1 MDRLLERAFLY
12 RFLSL
17 AFSYPTEE
25 ILSAL
30 ISSFGDLERC
40 LLSLNLNHNPQSL
53 REKISGALKDPKDI
67 QGEYVALFE
76 TDPKAPIRETSYE
89 LDKAGRRSAE
99 MADLLGFYRAFGLAL
114 SEGIEPDSIVTELE
128 FMSYLL
134 QKLYH
139 LGEAGD
145 EEGIRI
151 TSEAVEKF
159 LGGHLGRWY
168 EVFCRSVVD
177 SGVSSLY
184 SSLSRLLKD
193 FLDMETEPI
202 KVEGKLLAK
211 VPETIEKG
219 SSFECGF

>member
-12 RFLSL
+12 RFFSL
-17 AFSYPTEE
+17 ALSYPTEE

-40 LLSLNLNHNPQSL
+40 LSSLNLNHDL
-53 REKISGALKDPKDI
+53 RALAEEITGALNNPTEI

-99 MADLLGFYRAFGLAL
+99 MADLLGFYRAFGLDL
-114 SEGIEPDSIVTELE
+114 SEGVEPDSIVTELE

-139 LGEAGD
+139 LKKAED

-168 EVFCRSVVD
+168 EVFCQSVIE
-177 SGVSSLY
+177 SGASRMY
-184 SSLSRLLKD
+184 SRLSHLLKD
-193 FLDMETEPI
+193 FLDMETGN
-202 KVEGKLLAK
+202 VEVAGKLSTR
-211 VPETIEKG
+211 VPETIENG
-219 SSFECGF
+219 SRFGCGF